1 MREWLQTLSDHDRPA
16 AAAVD
21 ADEQRD
27 YQLFKENEKVRKAT
41 YSTHQV
47 YDFCTTNERWEC
59 VQHGPLLAEFQLEI
73 GGQKRIMY
81 MHLKK

>member
-1 MREWLQTLSDHDRPA
+1 LSDHDRPAAAAAAA

-41 YSTHQV
+41 FYTSS
-47 YDFCTTNERWEC
+47 
-59 VQHGPLLAEFQLEI
+59 L
-73 GGQKRIMY
+73 
-81 MHLKK
+81 

>member
-1 MREWLQTLSDHDRPA
+1 LSDHDRPAAAAAA

-41 YSTHQV
+41 FYTSS
-47 YDFCTTNERWEC
+47 
-59 VQHGPLLAEFQLEI
+59 L
-73 GGQKRIMY
+73 
-81 MHLKK
+81 